1 MFETVNLF
9 RYANQMRLIVSTI
22 IILYACCLG
31 AETVYK
37 TVDEDGNTIFTDKP
51 SEKSEE
57 IKLRELQTVDN
68 PNPAK
73 YKPASKQAD
82 KTQFKYESFE
92 VTKPQSGTGIR
103 SNDGSVSISVSL
115 EPGLKQGHKIVIL
128 MDGKEIG
135 TGYSASLQDVDRGTH
150 SINAKVVDGNG
161 KTLISTSS
169 SFSVLRATPRKQ
181 PR

>member
-9 RYANQMRLIVSTI
+9 RYAKQMRLIVSLMI
-22 IILYACCLG
+22 VLYACFLG

-37 TVDEDGNTIFTDKP
+37 TVDEDGNIIFTDKP

-57 IKLRELQTVDN
+57 IKIQDLQTIDN

-73 YKPASKQAD
+73 YKPGSNQAD

-92 VTKPQSGTGIR
+92 VTKPESGAGIR
-103 SNDGSVSISVSL
+103 SNTGNVSISVSL
-115 EPGLKQGHKIVIL
+115 EPGLRGGHKIIL
-128 MDGKEIG
+128 SMDGNEIG
-135 TGYSASLQDVDRGTH
+135 TGYSASLQNVDRGTH
-150 SINAKVVDGNG
+150 SINAKVIDGNG

-169 SFSVLRATPRKQ
+169 SFSLLRAGQ
-181 PR
+181 